1 MEQENETY
9 KEAHG
14 SGFIS
19 TIIFMV
25 VAVAVMVV
33 LRYFLHY

>member
-1 MEQENETY
+1 MEHENETY

-19 TIIFMV
+19 TIIFMI
-25 VAVAVMVV
+25 VAVGVMIA

>member
-1 MEQENETY
+1 MKNNNETY

-19 TIIFMV
+19 TIVFMI
-25 VAVAVMVV
+25 VAVTVMIA